1 MFVLNI
7 KFLFLIIRYLL
18 RHDWSLAIDAILAYD
33 DNITHDWLRN
43 LLKQWNQTRDLTT
56 ILDGSI
62 PYRRSIEVDLLRG
75 LQKHGQTNLIGALS
89 CIPRNTRLLYLH
101 AYQSMIWN
109 KIVSRRLNT
118 YGQQILLGDL
128 YVKNFQDDNNEIFI
142 VNETNRHEIQL
153 EQIVLP
159 LPGHD
164 IKYPSNDIHSWY
176 KDLLNEDGI
185 DINQMKYQVK
195 DYSLPGSYR
204 QFLLRPQQVEHRIV
218 YYDNITD
225 DPLQSDYER
234 LIQQSTS
241 LLQPV
246 FCSRLFIF
254 FVFKDVACE
263 LKQYMGL
270 TLAFSLPKSS
280 YATMALRELLHR
292 NESKLQT
299 HHQQEH
305 ESNVNQ
311 DNDLEDVI
319 S

>member
-1 MFVLNI
+1 M
-7 KFLFLIIRYLL
+7 
-18 RHDWSLAIDAILAYD
+18 AIDAILAYD
-33 DNITHDWLRN
+33 DNIAHEWLRN
-43 LLKQWNQTRDLTT
+43 ILKQWNQTRDLTT

-142 VNETNRHEIQL
+142 VDETNRHDIQL
-153 EQIVLP
+153 EQIILP

-241 LLQPV
+241 LLQP
-246 FCSRLFIF
+246 FSFLFF
-254 FVFKDVACE
+254 LLFVF
-263 LKQYMGL
+263 
-270 TLAFSLPKSS
+270 
-280 YATMALRELLHR
+280 
-292 NESKLQT
+292 
-299 HHQQEH
+299 
-305 ESNVNQ
+305 
-311 DNDLEDVI
+311 
-319 S
+319 